1 MNGVT
6 QQVCR
11 ALSFLNNDA
20 KLKHNNLHAA
30 SVFVTPAGDWKL
42 AGLESVCGVDQVCTI
57 RFKMSTIVT
66 MTTFQESPVQILPSC
81 NKYSPPERGDPSK
94 ARTST
99 SWGADVW
106 GLGCL
111 IWEVSTLG

>member
-1 MNGVT
+1 M
-6 QQVCR
+6 CR

-42 AGLESVCGVDQVCTI
+42 AGLESVCGVDQVQIHQCVSNL
-57 RFKMSTIVT
+57 KMHKSETYIDGVV
-66 MTTFQESPVQILPSC
+66 QDPPVQILPSC
-81 NKYSPPERGDPSK
+81 NKYAAPERGDPSK
-94 ARTST
+94 ARLSS
-99 SWGADVW
+99 SWAADVW

-111 IWEVSTLG
+111 VWEVNTVL